1 MSFIILADTREQ
13 QPYSFPCATNRKALA
28 AGDYSVEGLEER
40 VAVER
45 KSLSDFVHTVIHDH
59 ARFGREMLL
68 LSTYDAACVVVEADL
83 DAVLRGPGV
92 PADNIAPIRGEEHEG
107 IPAAFRRDY
116 ANPGTGRRDELRGAS
131 PESVLG
137 AALHITLRYGV
148 PVFWCGSRQAARV
161 FTEMYLR
168 MAARA
173 KEVQG

>member
-1 MSFIILADTREQ
+1 MNFTIVADTREQ

-45 KSLSDFVHTVIHDH
+45 KSLPDFVHTVIHDH

-83 DAVLRGPGV
+83 DSVLRG
-92 PADNIAPIRGEEHEG
+92 
-107 IPAAFRRDY
+107 FRTD
-116 ANPGTGRRDELRGAS
+116 DLRGAS

-148 PVFWCGSRQAARV
+148 PVFWCGSRQAARA

-168 MAARA
+168 MAART
-173 KEVQG
+173 KEGRV